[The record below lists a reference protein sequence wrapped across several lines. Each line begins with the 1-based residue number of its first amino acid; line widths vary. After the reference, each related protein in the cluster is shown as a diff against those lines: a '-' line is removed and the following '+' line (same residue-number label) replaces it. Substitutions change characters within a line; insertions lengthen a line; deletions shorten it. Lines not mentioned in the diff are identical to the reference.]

1 MRAVS
6 AFRRMSSDAMVLL
19 GPLRE
24 RTQSCE
30 CGYIR
35 SVKLCQEVFLR
46 VKGMELALRPTHGRA
61 VSPTQSKPLPDERN
75 QSETNYAVTR
85 LITR

>member
-6 AFRRMSSDAMVLL
+6 AFRRMSSDVMVLL

-46 VKGMELALRPTHGRA
+46 VKGDGAGASAKVRPGRLLGA
-61 VSPTQSKPLPDERN
+61 IN
-75 QSETNYAVTR
+75 A
-85 LITR
+85 